1 MPVRGTNR
9 KGDAHITLLVRLEA
23 VELAAVQKHGVL
35 LRSIF
40 TTTV

>member
-23 VELAAVQKHGVL
+23 VELAAVQKHSVL
-35 LRSIF
+35 LRSIL
-40 TTTV
+40 TTVA